1 MKLHQ
6 ILSPSFR
13 TILMQL
19 QQESFTLYHPA
30 SMVQRSSSI
39 CSQFCQALVSCRY
52 LSFEQMLHAAY
63 RYRLG
68 ASTKGGVIFWQI
80 DHEGMPHDGKVMY
93 YGPDCHRCKQQNPT
107 WVSALLNQRNRQSK
121 TEHESFHCLFGLHL
135 LRSEQLA
142 LGFAAWI
149 VQEVKS
155 EALMTVAIVEAEKTA
170 VILSEHYPQY
180 IWLASGGLYELKAD
194 KFRPLRGRKVVLFPD
209 TDPDGKAYRYWY
221 QAAQEVMASPF
232 WEGSPP
238 IRVSTILEQHA
249 TPAQKAAKIDL
260 IDFLF

>member
-6 ILSPSFR
+6 ILSPSFVS
-13 TILMQL
+13 ILARL

-39 CSQFCQALVSCRY
+39 CSQFCQALVSCGY

-80 DHEGMPHDGKVMY
+80 DHEGYPHDGKVMY
-93 YGPDCHRCKQQNPT
+93 YCADCHRNKGQDPT
-107 WVSALLNQRNRQSK
+107 WVSAMLIRRHQLPKS
-121 TEHESFHCLFGLHL
+121 EHESFHCLFGLHL
-135 LRSEQLA
+135 IRHW
-142 LGFAAWI
+142 GGD
-149 VQEVKS
+149 
-155 EALMTVAIVEAEKTA
+155 VAIVEAEKTA
-170 VILSEHYPQY
+170 VILSEHYSQY
-180 IWLASGGLYELKAD
+180 IWLAAGGLYELKVD

-209 TDPDGKAYRYWY
+209 TDLDGKAYRYWY
-221 QAAQEVMASPF
+221 DRAHEVMASPF

-238 IRVSTILEQHA
+238 IRVSGLLEQQA

-260 IDFLF
+260 VDFLF

>member
-6 ILSPSFR
+6 ILSPSFS
-13 TILMQL
+13 TILAQL

-30 SMVQRSSSI
+30 SMVQRSCSI
-39 CSQFCQALVSCRY
+39 SSQFCQALVSCGY
-52 LSFEQMLHAAY
+52 LSFEQMLQAVC

-80 DHEGMPHDGKVMY
+80 DHEGYPHDGKVMY
-93 YGPDCHRCKQQNPT
+93 YNPDCHRSKQQNPT
-107 WVSALLNQRNRQSK
+107 WVSAMLSRRYHQPKS
-121 TEHESFHCLFGLHL
+121 EHESFHCLFGLHL
-135 LRSEQLA
+135 IRGCQDA
-142 LGFAAWI
+142 
-149 VQEVKS
+149 
-155 EALMTVAIVEAEKTA
+155 VAIVEAEKTA

-180 IWLASGGLYELKAD
+180 IWLAAGGLYELKAD

-209 TDPDGKAYRYWY
+209 TDPDGLAYRYWY
-221 QAAQEVMASPF
+221 DRAHEVMASPF

-238 IRVSTILEQHA
+238 IRVSGLLEQQA

-260 IDFLF
+260 VDFLF

>member
-13 TILMQL
+13 SILAQL

-39 CSQFCQALVSCRY
+39 CSQFCQALVSCGY

-68 ASTKGGVIFWQI
+68 ASAKGGVIFWQI
-80 DHEGMPHDGKVMY
+80 DHEGSLHDGKVMY
-93 YGPDCHRCKQQNPT
+93 YNPDCHRNKRQNPT
-107 WVSALLNQRNRQSK
+107 WVSALLNRRYHLPK
-121 TEHESFHCLFGLHL
+121 TEHESFHSLFGLHL
-135 LRSEQLA
+135 IRGCQDA
-142 LGFAAWI
+142 
-149 VQEVKS
+149 
-155 EALMTVAIVEAEKTA
+155 VAIVEAEKTA

-180 IWLASGGLYELKAD
+180 IWLAAGGLYEL
-194 KFRPLRGRKVVLFPD
+194 
-209 TDPDGKAYRYWY
+209 WY
-221 QAAQEVMASPF
+221 QTAQEVMASPF

-238 IRVSTILEQHA
+238 IRVSGLLEQQA

-260 IDFLF
+260 VDFLF

>member
-13 TILMQL
+13 SILAQL

-39 CSQFCQALVSCRY
+39 CSQFCKALVSCGY
-52 LSFEQMLHAAY
+52 LSFEQMLHAAC

-80 DHEGMPHDGKVMY
+80 DHEGYPH
-93 YGPDCHRCKQQNPT
+93 
-107 WVSALLNQRNRQSK
+107 
-121 TEHESFHCLFGLHL
+121 
-135 LRSEQLA
+135 
-142 LGFAAWI
+142 
-149 VQEVKS
+149 
-155 EALMTVAIVEAEKTA
+155 
-170 VILSEHYPQY
+170 
-180 IWLASGGLYELKAD
+180 
-194 KFRPLRGRKVVLFPD
+194 
-209 TDPDGKAYRYWY
+209 DGKAYRYWY
-221 QAAQEVMASPF
+221 DRAHEVMASPF

-238 IRVSTILEQHA
+238 IRVSGLLEQQA

-260 IDFLF
+260 VDFLF

>member
-13 TILMQL
+13 SILAQL
-19 QQESFTLYHPA
+19 QQEPFTLYHPA

-39 CSQFCQALVSCRY
+39 CSQFCQALVGCGY

-80 DHEGMPHDGKVMY
+80 DHEGNLHDGKVMY
-93 YGPDCHRCKQQNPT
+93 YNSDCHRNKRQNPT
-107 WVSALLNQRNRQSK
+107 WVSALLNQRYHLPK

-135 LRSEQLA
+135 IRGCGDA
-142 LGFAAWI
+142 
-149 VQEVKS
+149 
-155 EALMTVAIVEAEKTA
+155 VAIVEAEKTA

-180 IWLASGGLYELKAD
+180 IWLAAGGLYEL
-194 KFRPLRGRKVVLFPD
+194 
-209 TDPDGKAYRYWY
+209 Y
-221 QAAQEVMASPF
+221 QTAQEVMASPF

-238 IRVSTILEQHA
+238 IRVSGLLEQHA

-260 IDFLF
+260 VDYLF

>member
-13 TILMQL
+13 SILAQL
-19 QQESFTLYHPA
+19 HQEPFTLYHPA

-39 CSQFCQALVSCRY
+39 CSQFCQALVGCGY
-52 LSFEQMLHAAY
+52 LLFEQMLHAVY

-80 DHEGMPHDGKVMY
+80 DHEGNLHDGKVMY
-93 YGPDCHRCKQQNPT
+93 YQT
-107 WVSALLNQRNRQSK
+107 
-121 TEHESFHCLFGLHL
+121 
-135 LRSEQLA
+135 
-142 LGFAAWI
+142 
-149 VQEVKS
+149 
-155 EALMTVAIVEAEKTA
+155 
-170 VILSEHYPQY
+170 
-180 IWLASGGLYELKAD
+180 
-194 KFRPLRGRKVVLFPD
+194 
-209 TDPDGKAYRYWY
+209 
-221 QAAQEVMASPF
+221 AQEVMASPF

-260 IDFLF
+260 IDFLFNH